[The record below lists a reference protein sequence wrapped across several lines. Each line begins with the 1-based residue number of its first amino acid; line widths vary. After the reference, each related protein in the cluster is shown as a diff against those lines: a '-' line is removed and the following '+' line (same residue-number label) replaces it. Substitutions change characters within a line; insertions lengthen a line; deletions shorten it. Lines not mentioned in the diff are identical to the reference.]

1 MLMPTHLTMLMLA
14 SFFGALAAQAPT
26 TCDGPCSTAFQT
38 NHFCTACSPDGELIK
53 QTSSGDACTIKQPFY
68 NSSALGW
75 TKMTYST
82 YGLDF
87 AVKTTS
93 GATVT
98 KESFSNA
105 CNVDY
110 SGLSGD
116 GTGTMSSTQTTQ
128 SGNLEIK
135 RTWELASASSAVL
148 AVQVEFKNVGS
159 STLSSIE
166 SFYGTRDD
174 WVGNTDRPTKSPA
187 MVTSSG
193 VDFAVSGGNA
203 VVTKSGAE
211 AVIIYSPHP
220 TARGLY
226 ANYGSFDN
234 VMNVANPSTFTG
246 ADIENDGSYAVYVN
260 VGELAPGETTSTS
273 YYYGV
278 GEPTAEAL
286 NVIATEAVETAG
298 SNGDPHLHLALQGKA
313 DEHVKGIHPP
323 CMAAQLATAASP

>member
-1 MLMPTHLTMLMLA
+1 MAARMLMLA
-14 SFFGALAAQAPT
+14 SLFGSVAAQT
-26 TCDGPCSTAFQT
+26 TACDGSCSSAFQT
-38 NHFCTACSPDGELIK
+38 DHFCTACSTDGELIK
-53 QTSSGDACTIKQPFY
+53 QMSGDDACTIKQPFY
-68 NSSALGW
+68 NSPAQGW

-93 GATVT
+93 GGTVT
-98 KESFSNA
+98 KESFSSA

-110 SGLSGD
+110 TGLNGD

-135 RTWELASASSAVL
+135 RVWELASASSAVL
-148 AVQVEFKNVGS
+148 SVQVEFKNVGS
-159 STLSSIE
+159 STLSNIE

-174 WVGNTDRPTKSPA
+174 WVGNTDFPTKSPA

-193 VDFAVSGGNA
+193 VDSEVSGGNA
-203 VVTKSGAE
+203 VVTKSGGE

-226 ANYGSFDN
+226 ANYGSFAN
-234 VMNVANPSTFTG
+234 VMNVATPSTFTG